1 MSHYCSRSSC
11 PEWYRGE
18 CFGGGCE
25 TNPAPE
31 DDGTMAE
38 EIIDDNDNDNNEM

>member
-18 CFGGGCE
+18 CFGGGCN
-25 TNPAPE
+25 TNPMPE
-31 DDGTMAE
+31 DY
-38 EIIDDNDNDNNEM
+38 DDDYEKEDEND

>member
-31 DDGTMAE
+31 DDNEDETE
-38 EIIDDNDNDNNEM
+38 TEDEDDK